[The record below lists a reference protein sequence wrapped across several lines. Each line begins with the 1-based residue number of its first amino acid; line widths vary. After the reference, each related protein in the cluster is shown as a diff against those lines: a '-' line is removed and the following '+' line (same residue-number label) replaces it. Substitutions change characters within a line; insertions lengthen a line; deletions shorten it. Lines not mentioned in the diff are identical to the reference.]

1 MITSTSNPKIKNLV
15 QLQKKR
21 KLREEQGIFIVEG
34 IRMFREIPR
43 KLIKEIY
50 ASESFYNKNREVFAN
65 IDKRVEL
72 LADVVFQKVS
82 ETKTPQGILCVV
94 KRKTYALDDMLEHK
108 NAQLLVLDGLQDPG
122 NVGTI
127 IRTGEAAGVTGV
139 ILSKDTADLY
149 QAKTIR
155 STMGS
160 IFRVPC
166 VYVEDVLDTIETMKI
181 HEIITFAAHLDG
193 KKWYNEEEY
202 KGKIAFL
209 IGNEGN
215 GLREEVAQGADTWI
229 RIPMEGEVE
238 SLNAAVAATVLMY
251 EAYRQRRS
259 S

>member
-15 QLQKKR
+15 QLQKK
-21 KLREEQGIFIVEG
+21 KKIREEQGVFVVEG
-34 IRMFREIPR
+34 IRMFKEIP
-43 KLIKEIY
+43 KELMKEIY
-50 ASESFYNKNREVFAN
+50 ASETFYDKNKT
-65 IDKRVEL
+65 L
-72 LADVVFQKVS
+72 LSSMGHSIEILSDVVFQKVS

-94 KRKTYALDDMLEHK
+94 KRKTHDLDKLLHNK
-108 NAQLLVLDGLQDPG
+108 NAHLLILDGLQDPG

-139 ILSKDTADLY
+139 ILSRDTADLY

-166 VYVEDVLDTIETMKI
+166 VYVEDILETIERLKKN
-181 HEIITFAAHLDG
+181 EITTFAAHLGG
-193 KKWYNEEEY
+193 KKWYNEVEY
-202 KGKIAFL
+202 KDKIAFM

-215 GLREEVAQGADTWI
+215 GLREEVAQKADTWI
-229 RIPMEGEVE
+229 KIPMEGEVE

-251 EAYRQRRS
+251 EAYRQRRTI
-259 S
+259 